1 MNGTPDPEKLAVA
14 IADVDEK
21 AALEISQG
29 MLEAGEDPAKVLEV
43 CRRGMSVVGQRFE
56 SGKYFLSEMIMAAE
70 IFNEIL
76 GTVRPRLGRIEEK
89 PLGRIVLGTVQ
100 RDVHDIGKN
109 IMIAMLEAERF
120 QVIDLGV
127 DVPPEKFIDAI
138 REYQP
143 DVVGM
148 SGLLTSAIESMKNT
162 VEAIRATG
170 LTARIKIVIGGG
182 RADEIAREYTG
193 ADAFA
198 DNAAKGVEIIKA
210 MIVG

>member
-1 MNGTPDPEKLAVA
+1 MNGTPDPEKLTVA

-21 AALEISQG
+21 AALEIFQR
-29 MLEAGEDPAKVLEV
+29 MLEAGEDPAEVLEV

-76 GTVRPRLGRIEEK
+76 GMVRPRLGRIEEK

-100 RDVHDIGKN
+100 GDVHDIGKN

-138 REYQP
+138 KEYQP

-162 VEAIRATG
+162 VESIRATG

>member
-1 MNGTPDPEKLAVA
+1 MNGTPDPEKLTVA

-21 AALEISQG
+21 AALEISQR
-29 MLEAGEDPAKVLEV
+29 MLEAGEDPAEVLEV

-76 GTVRPRLGRIEEK
+76 SMVRPRLRRIEEK

-100 RDVHDIGKN
+100 GDVHDIGKN

-138 REYQP
+138 KEYQP

-162 VEAIRATG
+162 VESIRATG